1 MDDSI
6 YDDPAVSR
14 AGTAA
19 FGLYCRCGAY
29 VARHLLDGLVPPDIA
44 VQYGTTEWIQKLL
57 SAGLWETAPGGQF
70 NMPRYFDPDK
80 NKTRAQVLAD
90 RAAASARQQKY
101 LEKVRS
107 GRSNQRRVTRRVTNT
122 SGDTS
127 VTPSVTRP
135 YPTPFGGVARAPAR
149 EGGAPQAA
157 PQRRADHRTPSEAKE
172 HAQVSPNG
180 HVLPG
185 EPPDAWKQARAKT
198 RGKP

>member
-44 VQYGTTEWIQKLL
+44 AQYGTTEWRERLL

-70 NMPRYFDPDK
+70 YMPRYFQPDK
-80 NKTRAQVLAD
+80 NPTRARVLAD
-90 RAAASARQQKY
+90 RAAAAARQQKW
-101 LEKVRS
+101 LANSRS
-107 GRSNQRRVTRRVTNT
+107 GRSNQRRVSRRVTNT

-127 VTPSVTRP
+127 ITPSI
-135 YPTPFGGVARAPAR
+135 TPALPPSFQEGSAR
-149 EGGAPQAA
+149 GAA
-157 PQRRADHRTPSEAKE
+157 PNAPPPASRRADHRTVAEAKE

-180 HVLPG
+180 HVLEG
-185 EPPDAWKQARAKT
+185 EPPTGWRKARQAMT
-198 RGKP
+198 RGET